1 MRISDWSS
9 DVCSSDLLSTVL
21 HRRRTEGLEPFEG
34 RIGKRC
40 SNRSGGIEVVHPGA
54 AQGGDQLCAVRQADP
69 ARHVCSQ
76 EAAGACQALVFE
88 GEAKR
93 TRLAVRCAGRLL
105 IAWQAEPRHFQ
116 RAEGLELHVPA
127 AEPITDLRPTRPTK
141 EKRLGGA
148 EGVKKGKI

>member
-1 MRISDWSS
+1 MRIRVWSS
-9 DVCSSDLLSTVL
+9 DVCSSDLLHADIAVARADGRTAAKLDVEVLVAQCRAQVDLSTVL

-88 GEAKR
+88 GGAKR
-93 TRLAVRCAGRLL
+93 TRLSVRCAARLL
-105 IAWQAEPRHFQ
+105 IASI
-116 RAEGLELHVPA
+116 G
-127 AEPITDLRPTRPTK
+127 
-141 EKRLGGA
+141 
-148 EGVKKGKI
+148 